1 VPGEDL
7 RLALERTH
15 LLIRE
20 GELEAALALTEAWA
34 EGEPG
39 PERGLLQ
46 HERGSVLLELG
57 RHAQAHAVLTAALA
71 EAEPGSLLAA
81 NLHTTLA
88 AVAYEQRTPRG
99 LQHAARAAETFHA
112 LGRVQGMVAA
122 HVNASDLHLLAG
134 DRDAARSALEVAL
147 GHALASQQFRLI
159 QHTLLGLVDVTREQG
174 DVAAGMR
181 YATQG
186 LEAAE
191 REEHPSGIAAFTAA
205 LAEFRSGRGAQ
216 DAERHP
222 GTETPT

>member
-1 VPGEDL
+1 
-7 RLALERTH
+7 
-15 LLIRE
+15 
-20 GELEAALALTEAWA
+20 
-34 EGEPG
+34 
-39 PERGLLQ
+39 
-46 HERGSVLLELG
+46 
-57 RHAQAHAVLTAALA
+57 
-71 EAEPGSLLAA
+71 
-81 NLHTTLA
+81 
-88 AVAYEQRTPRG
+88 
-99 LQHAARAAETFHA
+99 
-112 LGRVQGMVAA
+112 MVAA

-205 LAEFRSGRGAQ
+205 SRNSGRAAARRTRSGTPALKRQHNAP
-216 DAERHP
+216 HP
-222 GTETPT
+222 TVQAGGTP